1 MRLNGVR
8 TPVYRFYERRL
19 RRQVTAGRL
28 PRHVGLVIDGN
39 RRWARSVGLD
49 NPSVGHRRGAEHI
62 DEVLGWCRALGID
75 NVTIY
80 IVSVDNLR
88 KRHDAEVAYLL
99 GVIEEVVTERLSR
112 PDSAW
117 QVHLAGRLEVL
128 PDSTAHA
135 LKLAEERSR
144 AAATDAHVTL
154 AIGYDGRLEVVD
166 ALRSLLDAEARAG
179 TTAAELATRITDDAI
194 AAHLYTAG
202 RPDPELIIR
211 TSGEQRLSGFLLWQS
226 VHSELYFCDTYWPA
240 FREVDFLRALR
251 DFGRRERRFGK

>member
-8 TPVYRFYERRL
+8 TPIYRFYERRL
-19 RRQVTAGRL
+19 RSQVAAGRL

-39 RRWARSVGLD
+39 RRWARQVGLD
-49 NPSVGHRRGAEHI
+49 NPSIGHRRGAEHI
-62 DEVLGWCRALGID
+62 DEVLAWCRTLGID

-88 KRHDAEVAYLL
+88 KRHDAEVTYLL
-99 GVIEEVVTERLSR
+99 GVIEEVVTERLAR
-112 PDSAW
+112 TDSPW
-117 QVHLAGRLEVL
+117 QVHLAGRLDVL

-144 AAATDAHVTL
+144 GGAADAHVTL

-179 TTAAELATRITDDAI
+179 ATAADLATRITDDAI

-251 DFGRRERRFGK
+251 DFGRRDRRFGK